1 MSGWTIVASL
11 PVILLGIAVW
21 GFAVWLSWSHW
32 KRRHFRSA
40 IGLLEGLRIGIV
52 ALLVLTLLKPE
63 RVRRVERTE
72 KPAVVILH
80 DASASMTTMDTVVSN
95 RAVSRKG
102 WVENALSNRF
112 YAPLEAGSRIE
123 IHAFARPSFRG
134 GLKSVAGGKL
144 EERLGARRMGDTT
157 TAPGNSGEAKSVAEG
172 TDLSLALENVLRQ
185 FDDLKGVILL
195 SDGDWNLG
203 ESPAGAAA
211 RYRDRKVP
219 VFAVAVGQKTPLP
232 DIAIEDVDAPSY
244 GLLGEQ
250 ISLPVWLRN
259 DFSRG
264 VSTKLQLLD
273 GLESAADEG
282 RLARPTVL
290 MEKEVFL
297 PPNGGLLEAIVW
309 EPRKTGERN
318 LRLRLVSEP
327 GELLADNNERSFSIR
342 IRIETIKVLVVDSK
356 PRWEYRYL
364 RNALE
369 RDPGVRM
376 HCILF
381 HPGLATGA
389 GRHYLPSFPGSKER
403 IVDYDVIFLGDVGA
417 VPEQLKE
424 SDLELIR
431 GLVEQQA
438 GGLVFLPGR
447 GGFQKTLLN
456 GPLADLIPVV
466 LDRQKPEGI
475 ALQNESRLALSTT
488 GKRHW
493 LTRFDAESQKNDEL
507 WRQLPGFYWSAAVEK
522 SRPGSEVL
530 AVHSAMRN
538 SWGRIPLLVTR
549 FFGNGK
555 VLFMGTDSAW
565 RWRRGVEDKYHYRF
579 WSQIVRWMAHQRH
592 LSKSEGIRLSWT
604 PEAAEVGDSI
614 HLHASVAD
622 PSGYPA
628 QSGRVLAYV
637 DSPSGRSEKIE
648 FAPLK
653 GGWGVFAAAFQPQET
668 GKHQITI
675 QAEEHGRRLETA
687 LPVTRPLLEKIG
699 QPVNRRAL
707 REIASLSQGRLASTE
722 ELAAVVNGLQ
732 SMPEPALREIRLR
745 LWANPWWGGFL
756 LILLALYWGGR
767 KLVGLV

>member
-11 PVILLGIAVW
+11 PVILLGVAVW
-21 GFAVWLSWSHW
+21 GFAAWLSWRHW
-32 KRRHFRSA
+32 KRRRFRLA
-40 IGLLEGLRIGIV
+40 IGFLEGLRIGIV
-52 ALLVLTLLKPE
+52 TFLVLTLLKPE
-63 RVRRVERTE
+63 RVRLVERTE

-80 DASASMTTMDTVVSN
+80 DASASMTTTDAVVSN
-95 RAVSRKG
+95 RAVSRKS
-102 WVENALSNRF
+102 WVEDVLTNRF
-112 YAPLEAGSRIE
+112 YAPLEAGARIDV
-123 IHAFARPSFRG
+123 HAFARPSLDG
-134 GLKSVAGGKL
+134 GLENV
-144 EERLGARRMGDTT
+144 EEGRGM
-157 TAPGNSGEAKSVAEG
+157 GNSDVSNDAAEG
-172 TDLSLALENVLRQ
+172 TNLSLALENVLRR

-203 ESPAGAAA
+203 ESPVGAAA

-219 VFAVAVGQKTPLP
+219 VFAVAVGRETPLP

-250 ISLPVWLRN
+250 ISLPVRLRN
-259 DFSRG
+259 DFSRE

-273 GLESAADEG
+273 GLEDVAGEESRA
-282 RLARPTVL
+282 LPTIL
-290 MEKEVFL
+290 MEKEVLL
-297 PPNGGLLEAIVW
+297 PPEDSLLEAVVW
-309 EPRKTGERN
+309 EPKKTGERN

-327 GELLADNNERSFSIR
+327 DELLADNNERALSIR
-342 IRIETIKVLVVDSK
+342 IRLETLKVLVVDSK

-369 RDPGVRM
+369 RDPGVQM

-403 IVDYDVIFLGDVGA
+403 IADYDVIFLGDVGA

-447 GGFQKTLLN
+447 SGFQKTLLN

-466 LDRQKPEGI
+466 LDRQKPGGI
-475 ALQNESRLALSTT
+475 ALQNESRLALSTF

-493 LTRFDAESQKNDEL
+493 LTRFDAKSQKNDEL
-507 WRQLPGFYWSAAVEK
+507 WRQLPGFYWCAAVEK

-530 AVHSAMRN
+530 AVHSAVRN

-549 FFGNGK
+549 SFGNGK

-592 LSKSEGIRLSWT
+592 LSKSEGIRLTWT
-604 PEAAEVGDSI
+604 PEVAEVGDKI
-614 HLHASVAD
+614 HLQAAVAD
-622 PSGYPA
+622 QSGYPA
-628 QSGRVLAYV
+628 QSGRVLAHV

-648 FAPLK
+648 FASLE
-653 GGWGVFAAAFQPQET
+653 GGWGVFASTFQPQET

-675 QAEEHGRRLETA
+675 QAEEHRRRLETT

-707 REIASLSQGRLASTE
+707 REIAAVSRGQLADAE
-722 ELAAVVNGLQ
+722 ELADVVNALQ
-732 SMPEPALREIRLR
+732 SMPEPALRETRLR

-756 LILLALYWGGR
+756 LTLLALYWMGR

>member
-11 PVILLGIAVW
+11 PVILFGAAVW

-32 KRRHFRSA
+32 KRRHFRSG

-80 DASASMTTMDTVVSN
+80 DASSSMTTMDTVVSN
-95 RAVSRKG
+95 RAASRKG
-102 WVENALSNRF
+102 WVENALTNRF

-123 IHAFARPSFRG
+123 IHPFARPALSSG
-134 GLKSVAGGKL
+134 GLKSGAG
-144 EERLGARRMGDTT
+144 ERMSDLA
-157 TAPGNSGEAKSVAEG
+157 TAPGNSGVSEGVAEG

-203 ESPAGAAA
+203 ESPAGVAA
-211 RYRDRKVP
+211 RYRDRKAP
-219 VFAVAVGQKTPLP
+219 VFAVAVGRETPLP

-250 ISLPVWLRN
+250 ISLPVRLRN
-259 DFSRG
+259 DFSRE

-273 GLESAADEG
+273 ELESVAEEG
-282 RLARPTVL
+282 SLALPTVL
-290 MEKEVFL
+290 TEKEVLL
-297 PPNGGLLEAIVW
+297 PPKGELLEAVVW
-309 EPRKTGERN
+309 EPQKTGERN

-342 IRIETIKVLVVDSK
+342 IRLETLQVLVVDSK

-381 HPGLATGA
+381 HPGGLEMGA

-403 IVDYDVIFLGDVGA
+403 IADYDVIFLGDVGA
-417 VPEQLKE
+417 APEQLKE

-438 GGLVFLPGR
+438 GGLVLLPGR

-475 ALQNESRLALSTT
+475 ALQNESRLALSAA
-488 GKRHW
+488 GRGHW

-592 LSKSEGIRLSWT
+592 LSKSEGIRLNWT
-604 PEAAEVGDSI
+604 PEAAEVGDKI

-653 GGWGVFAAAFQPQET
+653 GGWGVFAAVFQPQET

-675 QAEEHGRRLETA
+675 QAEEHGRQLRTI

-707 REIASLSQGRLASTE
+707 REIASISRGQLAGTE
-722 ELAAVVNGLQ
+722 KLDAVVSALQ

-756 LILLALYWGGR
+756 LSLLALYWGGR
-767 KLVGLV
+767 KLIGLV

>member
-1 MSGWTIVASL
+1 MIVASW
-11 PVILLGIAVW
+11 PVIFLGVAVW
-21 GFAVWLSWSHW
+21 SFAVWLSWRHW
-32 KRRHFRSA
+32 KRRHFRSS

-52 ALLVLTLLKPE
+52 ALLVLTLWKPE

-95 RAVSRKG
+95 RAASRKG
-102 WVENALSNRF
+102 WVENALANRF
-112 YAPLEAGSRIE
+112 YAPLEAGARIE
-123 IHAFARPSFRG
+123 IHAFARSALDDGLENVEENRG
-134 GLKSVAGGKL
+134 IGDAFAMDSDNF
-144 EERLGARRMGDTT
+144 GA
-157 TAPGNSGEAKSVAEG
+157 AKDAAEG
-172 TDLSLALENVLRQ
+172 TDLSLVLENTLRQ

-203 ESPAGAAA
+203 KSPVGAAA

-219 VFAVAVGQKTPLP
+219 VFAVEVGQKTPLP

-250 ISLPVWLRN
+250 ISLPVRLRN
-259 DFSRG
+259 DFSRE
-264 VSTKLQLLD
+264 VSTKLQLLEE
-273 GLESAADEG
+273 LEGVAGEESRAS
-282 RLARPTVL
+282 PTVL
-290 MEKEVFL
+290 TEKEVLL
-297 PPNGGLLEAIVW
+297 PPEGGLLEAVVW

-318 LRLRLVSEP
+318 LRLRLAPEP

-342 IRIETIKVLVVDSK
+342 IRLETLQVLLVDSK

-403 IVDYDVIFLGDVGA
+403 IADYDVIFLGDVGA

-447 GGFQKTLLN
+447 SGLQKTLLN

-466 LDRQKPEGI
+466 LDRQRPQGI
-475 ALQNESRLALSTT
+475 ALQNESRLALSAI
-488 GKRHW
+488 GRRHW
-493 LTRFDAESQKNDEL
+493 LTRFDAEPKKNDEL
-507 WRQLPGFYWSAAVEK
+507 WRQLPGFYWSAAVQK

-530 AVHSAMRN
+530 AVHSAVRN

-549 FFGNGK
+549 SFGNGK
-555 VLFMGTDSAW
+555 VFFMGTDSAW

-604 PEAAEVGDSI
+604 PETAEVGDKI

-637 DSPSGRSEKIE
+637 DAPSGRSEKIE

-675 QAEEHGRRLETA
+675 QAEEHGRRLRTT

-707 REIASLSQGRLASTE
+707 REIASISQGQLVGAE
-722 ELAAVVNGLQ
+722 ELADVVSALQ

>member
-11 PVILLGIAVW
+11 PVILLGVAVW
-21 GFAVWLSWSHW
+21 CFAAWLSWGHW

-52 ALLVLTLLKPE
+52 SLLVLTLLKPE
-63 RVRRVERTE
+63 RVRRVERAE
-72 KPAVVILH
+72 KPAIVILH

-95 RAVSRKG
+95 RAASRKG
-102 WVENALSNRF
+102 WVENALTNRF
-112 YAPLEAGSRIE
+112 YAPLEASARIE
-123 IHAFARPSFRG
+123 IHAFARPSPGG
-134 GLKSVAGGKL
+134 GLESVE
-144 EERLGARRMGDTT
+144 EERGISNLT
-157 TAPGNSGEAKSVAEG
+157 TAPGNSGVSEDAAEG
-172 TDLSLALENVLRQ
+172 TDLSLALENVLRR
-185 FDDLKGVILL
+185 FDDLKGVLL
-195 SDGDWNLG
+195 MSDGDWNLG
-203 ESPAGAAA
+203 ESPVGAAA

-219 VFAVAVGQKTPLP
+219 VFAVAVGRETPLP

-250 ISLPVWLRN
+250 ISLPVRLRN
-259 DFSRG
+259 DFSRE

-273 GLESAADEG
+273 GLGSVVGEES
-282 RLARPTVL
+282 RPLPTVL
-290 MEKEVFL
+290 VEKEVLL
-297 PPNGGLLEAIVW
+297 PPEGSLLEAVVW

-318 LRLRLVSEP
+318 LRLRLLSEP
-327 GELLADNNERSFSIR
+327 DELLADNNERSLSIR
-342 IRIETIKVLVVDSK
+342 IRLETLKVLVVDSK

-369 RDPGVRM
+369 RDPGVQM

-389 GRHYLPSFPGSKER
+389 GWRYLPSFPGSKER
-403 IVDYDVIFLGDVGA
+403 IADYDVIFLGDVGA

-447 GGFQKTLLN
+447 SGLQKTFLN
-456 GPLADLIPVV
+456 GPLADLMPVV

-475 ALQNESRLALSTT
+475 ALQNESRLALSAA
-488 GKRHW
+488 GRGHW

-507 WRQLPGFYWSAAVEK
+507 WRQLPGFYWCAAVEK

-549 FFGNGK
+549 PFGNGK

-592 LSKSEGIRLSWT
+592 LSKSEGIRLTWT
-604 PEAAEVGDSI
+604 PEVVEVGDRI
-614 HLHASVAD
+614 HLQAAVAD
-622 PSGYPA
+622 QSGYPA

-648 FAPLK
+648 FASLK
-653 GGWGVFAAAFQPQET
+653 GGWGVFAASFQPQET
-668 GKHQITI
+668 GKHQVTI
-675 QAEEHGRRLETA
+675 QAEEHGRRLETTI
-687 LPVTRPLLEKIG
+687 PVTRPLLEKIG

-707 REIASLSQGRLASTE
+707 REIASLSRGQLADAE
-722 ELAAVVNGLQ
+722 ELAGIVSALQ

-756 LILLALYWGGR
+756 LSLLALYWIGR